1 MSGKSI
7 AASSTISTAQ
17 RELLY
22 ADSSTMVVRMPNG
35 EMHEMPIAPSLL
47 RDLLCSR
54 AKKRNAARDSWQS
67 LLGVTIRAKYGSIAG
82 RVSQLKLRVRRLIAA
97 EVPGVTERLMDKYG
111 DEIRLLR
118 ETRANLRTEFMHLHL
133 AHNGDPDPIER
144 GLDEWACCLRELCST
159 FADLHRLCREHM
171 AAQHIELFMSRL
183 TECTKIINSAVGR
196 VNSLPQK
203 CSKEQVN
210 LMIAEFDDTMQQLAD
225 IVVKMVSMVDDSR
238 TLLPKQVVTHGT
250 DTLELLSN
258 KCQASLEHLSALVAS
273 SNKKE

>member
-7 AASSTISTAQ
+7 AASVTIPAAP

-22 ADSSTMVVRMPNG
+22 ADNSTMVVRMPNG
-35 EMHEMPIAPSLL
+35 ELHEMPTAPSLL
-47 RDLLCSR
+47 RDLLHSR
-54 AKKRNAARDSWQS
+54 AKKRNAARDSWRS
-67 LLGVTIRAKYGSIAG
+67 LWRAMSIKHGSVAD
-82 RVSQLKLRVRRLIAA
+82 RVSQLKLQVRRLIAA
-97 EVPGVTERLMDKYG
+97 EVPGVTERLMNKYG

-133 AHNGDPDPIER
+133 AHNGDPDPIKR
-144 GLDEWACCLRELCST
+144 GLDEWACCLRESCST
-159 FADLHRLCREHM
+159 FADLHRVCREHM

-183 TECTKIINSAVGR
+183 TECTKIINSAVGH

-225 IVVKMVSMVDDSR
+225 IVVKMESMVDDSR
-238 TLLPKQVVTHGT
+238 TLLPKQVVTYGT
-250 DTLELLSN
+250 DMLELLSN

-273 SNKKE
+273 SNKRKD